1 MKNAKRTVKPVKMFF
16 DINKVISGLSMS
28 PTVRMNDG
36 QKKKK
41 EKKGG
46 LTLEQK
52 GYINTQ
58 INF

>member
-1 MKNAKRTVKPVKMFF
+1 MKNAKRTVKPVKMFI

-36 QKKKK
+36 QKKK

-52 GYINTQ
+52 GCINTQ

>member
-1 MKNAKRTVKPVKMFF
+1 MKNAKRTVKPVKMFI

-36 QKKKK
+36 QKKK

>member
-1 MKNAKRTVKPVKMFF
+1 MKNAKRTVKPVKMVI

-36 QKKKK
+36 QKKK

>member
-1 MKNAKRTVKPVKMFF
+1 
-16 DINKVISGLSMS
+16 MS

-36 QKKKK
+36 QKKK